1 MPVVRPPIKPVVQSH
16 LRYFATQ
23 NLVKVGKVLCP
34 TPSVTIRPFDRDNRI
49 SFGCR

>member
-1 MPVVRPPIKPVVQSH
+1 MPVVRPPIKPVVQS
-16 LRYFATQ
+16 
-23 NLVKVGKVLCP
+23 LVKVGKVLCP